1 MFIDWTTVLHY
12 GSLIGAYS
20 LLTLLPELNLGIF
33 TSLNGAVQSDPY
45 TINSL
50 LHVHLIDLFL
60 GVHPSVDVD
69 NVSSQ
74 WCSPS
79 PYEMFTLRRQNA
91 NETSGWTPR
100 NATASAYVGVYS
112 HRVLGQFEVRDD
124 GSGMLTATYGTLE
137 TRLRPEQ
144 SSAAEFIGVP
154 TDPAWSMLFEV
165 TVQFAAMNG
174 DDGRYRRVNVH
185 LIWQTTFERQDEHSS
200 AAVDTTSLCA
210 TASIAITV
218 LASVV
223 VTLLLQHYDK

>member
-1 MFIDWTTVLHY
+1 MLHY

-154 TDPAWSMLFEV
+154 TDPAWSMVIEV
-165 TVQFAAMNG
+165 PVQFAAMNG
-174 DDGRYRRVNVH
+174 DDGRYRRVNVY
-185 LIWQTTFERQDEHSS
+185 LLRPTTFERQDEHSS
-200 AAVDTTSLCA
+200 AAFNTTPLRA
-210 TASIAITV
+210 TACIATV